1 MWLSLSVICVSVGV
15 ILRVSGPDETWHS
28 WHVGDEK
35 EVIQVTSVSEQKGCR
50 RAGQC
55 SSEETSGVSCSF
67 CCRSQPEL
75 GMWVWVSSPLCPE
88 QLLFSGPLVCFGS
101 LLDEGR

>member
-55 SSEETSGVSCSF
+55 SSEETF
-67 CCRSQPEL
+67 E
-75 GMWVWVSSPLCPE
+75 E
-88 QLLFSGPLVCFGS
+88 KKKHTDNF
-101 LLDEGR
+101 